1 VRLEMLKLLARM
13 NLARHRAHDNPR
25 VNLINNRGLDLD
37 FAGLDLMCVTMVCGK
52 PCRVQHRTEAGGGTL

>member
-1 VRLEMLKLLARM
+1 MRLEMLKLLARM

-37 FAGLDLMCVTMVCGK
+37 FAGLDLMCVTMV
-52 PCRVQHRTEAGGGTL
+52 